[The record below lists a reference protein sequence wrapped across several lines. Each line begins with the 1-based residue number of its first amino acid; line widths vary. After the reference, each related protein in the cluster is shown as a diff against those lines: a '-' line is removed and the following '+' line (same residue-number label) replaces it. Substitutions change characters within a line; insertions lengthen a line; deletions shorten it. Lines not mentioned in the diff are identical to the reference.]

1 MNLFASK
8 NEPLANGS
16 QRSDHVLRKGKH
28 HRPALAS
35 VLAACVAAML
45 SAQLEAQET
54 GHTYYVATHGNDKAA
69 GTITAPWLTIGKA
82 AKTVAAGD
90 TVYVRGG
97 TYCEFVR
104 FSAGGTANQ
113 PIKISAYSNEVPII
127 DGTRLGGY
135 LGLGTNKTTGFKPFL
150 EIAPSAHHVTLSGF
164 TLRNGSVGVSSYAS
178 NVVIREMTISNFW
191 QHGILAGGDHSL
203 IENNTVAWADLAHM
217 LAVGIDALN
226 QNYAPE
232 HPLAR
237 HIVIRGNTV
246 SYIGKGEGILTWMTD
261 GTLIESNV
269 VYDCGAENIYI
280 SDARNTICRNNLS
293 YRTTNDI
300 ARKDFH
306 RQMLRLSDE
315 EVTWPRSS
323 GNIVINNM
331 FLNSSTNNAFL
342 DAFAWTRNGT
352 EGTAMFGDLIA
363 NNTFVNVELD
373 TGPWRNK
380 GQHVASV
387 IQNNIFH
394 RTDGRPLAKIPNKAG
409 LTFRHNLWSS
419 TPPENASG
427 IGDIVGNPKLAGTGQ
442 TGPGQLTRDYFALR
456 PDSPAIGKGAA
467 LYGVTA
473 HYRVTNQLAALNVG
487 ACLSGN
493 PFRYSTNA
501 VTYPLTILSNPD
513 DASIGTGGGNY
524 VAGETVAIGAVPYPT
539 NIAFSRAARNAIY
552 YDLNPVTHP
561 RLPTNDL
568 VFQSWVIN
576 SGAPI
581 IASTNSAIT
590 ALTMPAGPV
599 SITAK
604 FIHK

>member
-8 NEPLANGS
+8 NEPPANGS
-16 QRSDHVLRKGKH
+16 QRSDHGLRKGKH
-28 HRPALAS
+28 HRLALAF
-35 VLAACVAAML
+35 VLAISVSTMVGTP
-45 SAQLEAQET
+45 LEAQNA
-54 GHTYYVATHGNDKAA
+54 GHTYYVAPTGNDKAA
-69 GTITAPWLTIGKA
+69 GTIGSPWLTIGKA
-82 AKTVAAGD
+82 AKTVVAGD
-90 TVYVRGG
+90 TVFVRGG

-150 EIAPSAHHVTLSGF
+150 EVASSAHYVTLSGF
-164 TLRNGSVGVSSYAS
+164 TLINGSVGVCDAGAHAI
-178 NVVIREMTISNFW
+178 IRNMTISNMW
-191 QHGILAGGDHSL
+191 QHGILAGGDYSL
-203 IENNTVAWADLAHM
+203 VENNTVAWADLANM
-217 LAVGIDALN
+217 LAVGIDAVNLN
-226 QNYAPE
+226 FEPD

-237 HIVIRGNTV
+237 QITIRGNTA

-323 GNIVINNM
+323 GNLVINNV

-352 EGTAMFGDLIA
+352 EGTAMFGNLIA

-387 IQNNIFH
+387 IQNNIFY

-427 IGDIVGNPKLAGTGQ
+427 IGDIVGDPKLAGTGQ

-467 LYGVTA
+467 LHGVTA

-501 VTYPLTILSNPD
+501 ATYPLTILSSPG

-552 YDLNPVTHP
+552 KDLNPAYSK
-561 RLPTNDL
+561 LPTNDL
-568 VFQSWVIN
+568 VFQSWAIN

-581 IASTNSAIT
+581 IANTNAAIT

-599 SITAK
+599 NITAN

>member
-1 MNLFASK
+1 MKTYNLRHLY
-8 NEPLANGS
+8 P
-16 QRSDHVLRKGKH
+16 
-28 HRPALAS
+28 AS
-35 VLAACVAAML
+35 VLAAVLLVCVAAMPGA
-45 SAQLEAQET
+45 SLEAQAA
-54 GHTYYVATHGNDKAA
+54 GRTYYVAPIGNDKAP
-69 GTITAPWLTIGKA
+69 GTFSSPWQTIGKA
-82 AKTVAAGD
+82 AKTVTAGD
-90 TVYVRGG
+90 TLYVRGG

-104 FSAGGTANQ
+104 VSAGGTASQ
-113 PIKISAYSNEVPII
+113 PIKILAYSNEVPIM

-135 LGLGTNKTTGFKPFL
+135 LGLGTNRTTGFKPFL
-150 EIAPSAHHVTLSGF
+150 EIGPSACYVTLSGF
-164 TLRNGSVGVSSYAS
+164 TLRNGSVGISSYGS
-178 NVVIREMTISNFW
+178 NVVIRNMTISNMW
-191 QHGILAGGDHSL
+191 QHGILAGGDNSL
-203 IENNTVAWADLAHM
+203 IENNTVTRADLACE

-226 QNYAPE
+226 QTFVPE

-237 HIVIRGNTV
+237 NITIRGNTV

-261 GTLIESNV
+261 RTLIESNV

-280 SDARNTICRNNLS
+280 SDARNTLCRNNLS

-323 GNIVINNM
+323 GNLVINNL

-342 DAFAWTRNGT
+342 DAFAWTRDGT
-352 EGTAMFGDLIA
+352 EGTAMFGDVIA

-373 TGPWRNK
+373 TGPWRNQ

-387 IQNNIFH
+387 IQNNIFY
-394 RTDGRPLAKIPNKAG
+394 RTDGRSLAKIPNKAG
-409 LTFRHNLWSS
+409 LTFSHNLWSG

-427 IGDIVGNPKLAGTGQ
+427 IGDLIGDPKLAGTGQ

-456 PDSPAIGKGAA
+456 PDSPALGKGAS
-467 LYGVTA
+467 LYGVNA
-473 HYRVTNQLAALNVG
+473 GYNVTSEITPINIG
-487 ACLSGN
+487 AYLTGN

-501 VTYPLTILSNPD
+501 ATYPLTILGNPA
-513 DASIGTGGGNY
+513 DATTGAGGGHY
-524 VAGETVAIGAVPYPT
+524 VAGETIAINAVPYPVK
-539 NIAFSRAARNAIY
+539 IAFTRAARNAIY
-552 YDLNPVTHP
+552 YDINPVTHP
-561 RLPTNDL
+561 KLPTNDL

-581 IASTNSAIT
+581 IANTNAAIT